1 MADNRAAARW
11 RRDAALSRGERKVL
25 AAIRKA
31 LSSLATY
38 AQHTLSQSGYDPA
51 VLDDRAPVWRAALSG
66 EVTPAI
72 YDVFTEAWVL
82 LDRGTGIDPTLHG
95 TQYLEGV
102 WNRLVGAS
110 DEVFDRVRGVI
121 EAGRQEGLHP
131 SVVAKDVDGLLGDTA
146 NWEGRARTIART
158 ETLGANNAGAR
169 ASAQETAKFLGYSTD
184 DVMRVWLATGDDRT
198 RPSHQDADGETIYGL
213 DSTYQVGASDLV
225 GPGDPDGDP
234 EEVINC
240 RCTEQ
245 FWYPGDPEYITAS
258 GALTA
263 ALDRAEVEGED
274 DPTGVIVCALPA
286 ETDPCQ
292 QIGPEPKHATILFY
306 GDLGDL
312 PAQTNVDTLRS
323 IVAGYAGITAPFTET
338 VTGVEALGDDGARVW
353 MMDPDGTLAYIAGD
367 VPDYD
372 SEAQPEVEQFDT
384 FVPHVT
390 IGYAEPAGES
400 TDEGDSG
407 DDGVSS
413 VTADAGATSTQGD
426 RGRAAGDRLQT
437 GGRGHPTAAAA
448 DRGRAPLV
456 QNGQVRGAVPPGDH
470 GPGRAQPPARRG
482 AAVGGVPAARDA
494 VGPVRRPGVG
504 GLPGLRAGAS
514 GEASSEGLGDGLL
527 DPATEKAAANV
538 TRITFD
544 RLAVWAGPDQWEY
557 ALTGDPDSTDNQEST
572 VARSST
578 ASGTRET
585 RAQTVERLVASG
597 FFPSRAH
604 AAQASMAAAA
614 GDAAP
619 VPVEPDAGDL
629 AVGDEA
635 PTVDVG
641 LLEDPY
647 GPNPDRFHGIA
658 LVEDEETGDRRVFAP
673 GSVYWDEAG
682 LPMPFGWQV
691 QDAPGHDNAIICGRI
706 DTFERVGNA
715 ITYTGTWDVDGAG
728 WETRRLVQGQ
738 FLRGISVDTDDFDV
752 VIVNPDGTPVDP
764 FDMMMGDE
772 AEPVM
777 LVEKS
782 RLRSATACR
791 VPAFAPSGTT
801 GAYIA
806 NGLPEDLQAA
816 VDAGLE
822 VEAAPEEGA
831 AVAAIVAA
839 GASYSSTQVRE
850 RTRPP
855 GGWYVRE
862 DGTPNH
868 VFPVTFGEQ
877 VGPFRRISGYLAAWG
892 TCHIGIQG
900 TCVTPPHSI
909 TDYAHFAHGVTDTE
923 DGPIITG
930 LLTMDTGHAAP
941 DLRALPAAA
950 HYDDTGTQFG
960 TVAVWEDD
968 LGIRIGGATLATATD
983 EQIDKVNRAGA
994 LSGDWRRIRG
1004 NLELVAALAVN
1015 TPGFPIPRLSMAASA
1030 ADGQLS
1036 LVAAGIVTREVEAG
1050 SMFAAGDLTEADFKA
1065 MVAAAVMQTL
1075 ADRDAQAARRGR
1087 IERASRTLRTSRA
1100 TAAAARIGG

>member
-1 MADNRAAARW
+1 MADPRAAARW
-11 RRDAALSRGERKVL
+11 RRDAALARSEKRVL
-25 AAIRKA
+25 AAIREA
-31 LSSLATY
+31 LGILADYTR
-38 AQHTLSQSGYDPA
+38 HTLAQSGLDDY
-51 VLDDRAPVWRAALSG
+51 VLDDRAPAWRAALSG

-72 YDVFTEAWVL
+72 YDAFTAAWEL

-110 DEVFDRVRGVI
+110 DEVFDRVRGAI

-131 SVVAKDVDGLLGDTA
+131 SVVAKDVDAMLSDTA

-169 ASAQETAKFLGYSTD
+169 ASAKATAEYLGYSTD

-198 RPSHQDADGETIYGL
+198 RETHQEADGQTIYGL
-213 DSTYQVGASDLV
+213 DATYQVGSSDLA
-225 GPGDPDGDP
+225 GPGDPEGDP

-245 FWYPGDPEYITAS
+245 IWYPGDPEYVITAG
-258 GALTA
+258 GAMPTTGQISALFA
-263 ALDRAEVEGED
+263 AVASD
-274 DPTGVIVCALPA
+274 DDEPTGVIVCALPA
-286 ETDPCQ
+286 ETDPVHG
-292 QIGPEPKHATILFY
+292 IGDEDKHATILFY
-306 GDLGDL
+306 GDLDDL
-312 PAQTNVDTLRS
+312 PDGYLATLQS
-323 IVAGYAGITAPFTET
+323 IVGQYAATQAPIIEQ
-338 VTGVEALGDDGARVW
+338 VEGVESLGGDGARVW
-353 MMDPDGTLAYIAGD
+353 MLDPDGRLAYVHGD
-367 VPDYD
+367 LPDYD
-372 SEAQPEVEQFDT
+372 SEAVPPDHVDQYPT
-384 FVPHVT
+384 YTPHVT
-390 IGYAEPAGES
+390 IGYPE
-400 TDEGDSG
+400 TDEADDS
-407 DDGVSS
+407 
-413 VTADAGATSTQGD
+413 
-426 RGRAAGDRLQT
+426 
-437 GGRGHPTAAAA
+437 AAA
-448 DRGRAPLV
+448 DDVTVDAGPL
-456 QNGQVRGAVPPGDH
+456 D
-470 GPGRAQPPARRG
+470 
-482 AAVGGVPAARDA
+482 D
-494 VGPVRRPGVG
+494 
-504 GLPGLRAGAS
+504 
-514 GEASSEGLGDGLL
+514 
-527 DPATEKAAANV
+527 ATEQAAANV

-544 RLAVWAGPDQWEY
+544 RLAVWAGPEQTEY
-557 ALTGDPDSTDNQEST
+557 PLTGDAGDDTEETAMS
-572 VARSST
+572 RT
-578 ASGTRET
+578 ASATRET
-585 RAQTVERLVASG
+585 RGQTVDRLVASG
-597 FFPSRAH
+597 FFPTRAH
-604 AAQASMAAAA
+604 AAQSLLDRPLTAAA

-619 VPVEPDAGDL
+619 VPVETDEGTL

-635 PTVDVG
+635 PAVDEAI
-641 LLEDPY
+641 LDPF

-673 GSVYWDEAG
+673 GAVYWDEAG

-706 DTFERVGNA
+706 DSFERVGNA
-715 ITYTGTWDVDGAG
+715 ITYTGTWDLDGAG
-728 WETRRLVQGQ
+728 WETRRLVGGQ

-764 FDMMMGDE
+764 FDMMLGDTE
-772 AEPVM
+772 TEPVM

-791 VPAFAPSGTT
+791 VPAFAPSGTV

-816 VDAGLE
+816 VDAGMDGE
-822 VEAAPEEGA
+822 PAPEEAA

-839 GASYSSTQVRE
+839 GASYTRATRITE
-850 RTRPP
+850 RPP
-855 GGWYVRE
+855 AAWYTAP
-862 DGTPNH
+862 DLDHPTPI
-868 VFPVTFGEQ
+868 TISDTGRIFGH
-877 VGPFRRISGYLAAWG
+877 LAAWG

-909 TDYAHFAHGVTDTE
+909 TDYAHFAHGITDT
-923 DGPIITG
+923 DGGPIITG

-960 TVAVWEDD
+960 TVAVGEDD
-968 LGIRIGGATLATATD
+968 LGIWIAGSVLPEATAA
-983 EQIDKVNRAGA
+983 QIAKVNRAGA

-1030 ADGQLS
+1030 AEGQLS

-1050 SMFAAGDLTEADFKA
+1050 SMFAAGDMTEAEFRA
-1065 MVAAAVMQTL
+1065 MVASAVDLTL
-1075 ADRDAQAARRGR
+1075 ANRDAEAARRGR

>member
-1 MADNRAAARW
+1 VADPRAAARW
-11 RRDAALSRGERKVL
+11 RRDAALARGERKVL
-25 AAIRKA
+25 AAARLA
-31 LSSLATY
+31 LTRLADY
-38 AQHTLSQSGYDPA
+38 ARHALDESGMDPA

-72 YDVFTEAWVL
+72 YDVFVTAWEL

-95 TQYLEGV
+95 TRYLEGV
-102 WNRLVGAS
+102 YNRLVGAS
-110 DEVFDRVRGVI
+110 DEVFDRIRGAI

-131 SVVAKDVDGLLGDTA
+131 SVVAKDVDAMLSDTA

-169 ASAQETAKFLGYSTD
+169 ASADATAKFLGYSTD

-198 RPSHQDADGETIYGL
+198 RESHQEADGQTIYGL
-213 DSTYQVGASDLV
+213 DTPYELAGGELI
-225 GPGDPDGDP
+225 GPGDPDGPP

-245 FWYPGDPEYITAS
+245 FWYPGDPEYVITA
-258 GALTA
+258 GALPDLGGVIARRLTA
-263 ALDRAEVEGED
+263 ALDRAAVEGED
-274 DPTGVIVCALPA
+274 DPTGVIICALPA
-286 ETDPCQ
+286 ETDPVQ
-292 QIGPEPKHATILFY
+292 DIGPEPKHATILFY
-306 GDLGDL
+306 GDLADL
-312 PAQTNVDTLRS
+312 PAQTDVDTLRS
-323 IVAGYAGITAPFTET
+323 IVAGYAGTIAPFTDT
-338 VTGVEALGDDGARVW
+338 VTGVEPLGEDGARVW
-353 MMDPDGTLAYIAGD
+353 MIDPDGSGLARVYD
-367 VPDYD
+367 DLPDYD
-372 SEAQPEVEQFDT
+372 SEAQPEVDQFPT
-384 FVPHVT
+384 YTPHVT
-390 IGYAEPAGES
+390 IGYPE
-400 TDEGDSG
+400 DG
-407 DDGVSS
+407 DDRLGD
-413 VTADAGATSTQGD
+413 ADEA
-426 RGRAAGDRLQT
+426 AAG
-437 GGRGHPTAAAA
+437 
-448 DRGRAPLV
+448 
-456 QNGQVRGAVPPGDH
+456 
-470 GPGRAQPPARRG
+470 
-482 AAVGGVPAARDA
+482 
-494 VGPVRRPGVG
+494 
-504 GLPGLRAGAS
+504 
-514 GEASSEGLGDGLL
+514 
-527 DPATEKAAANV
+527 NV

-557 ALTGDPDSTDNQEST
+557 ALTGDPDSTENQEST

-585 RAQTVERLVASG
+585 RGQTVDRLVASG
-597 FFPSRAH
+597 FFPTRAH
-604 AAQASMAAAA
+604 AAQHALAAAA
-614 GDAAP
+614 GDPAP
-619 VPVEPDAGDL
+619 VPVETDDADL
-629 AVGDEA
+629 AVGDPA
-635 PTVDVG
+635 PGVDVAMI
-641 LLEDPY
+641 EDPY

-658 LVEDEETGDRRVFAP
+658 VLEDEETGDSRVFAP
-673 GSVYWDEAG
+673 GSIYWDEAG

-706 DTFERVGNA
+706 DSFERVGNA
-715 ITYTGTWDVDGAG
+715 ITYTGTWDLDGAG

-764 FDMMMGDE
+764 FDMMMGDDT
-772 AEPVM
+772 ADPVM

-816 VDAGLE
+816 VDAGMDGE
-822 VEAAPEEGA
+822 PAPEEA
-831 AVAAIVAA
+831 AVVAALVAA
-839 GASYSSTQVRE
+839 GAQYATTQVTE
-850 RTRPP
+850 RPP
-855 GGWYVRE
+855 AAWFTAP
-862 DGTPNH
+862 DLDHPTPI
-868 VFPVTFGEQ
+868 TISDTGRIFGH
-877 VGPFRRISGYLAAWG
+877 LAAWG

-909 TDYAHFAHGVTDTE
+909 TDYAHFAHGITPTT
-923 DGPIITG
+923 DGPVITG

-960 TVAVWEDD
+960 TVAVGEDD
-968 LGIRIGGATLATATD
+968 LGIWIAGAVLPEATAD
-983 EQIDKVNRAGA
+983 QIQRVNRAGA

-1036 LVAAGIVTREVEAG
+1036 LVAAGIVTREVEAEALT
-1050 SMFAAGDLTEADFKA
+1050 AAGLTEQQIASMIA
-1065 MVAAAVMQTL
+1065 SAVDRAL
-1075 ADRDAQAARRGR
+1075 ADRVMAEVRRGR
-1087 IERASRTLRTSRA
+1087 IDRASRTLRASRA

>member
-1 MADNRAAARW
+1 MADPRAASRM
-11 RRDAALSRGERKVL
+11 RRDAALARGEKRVL
-25 AAIRKA
+25 SATRTALQALANYAAHA
-31 LSSLATY
+31 LRE
-38 AQHTLSQSGYDPA
+38 SGLDPA
-51 VLDDRAPVWRAALSG
+51 VLDDRAPAWRDAITG

-72 YDVFTEAWVL
+72 YHVFADAWDL
-82 LDRGTGIDPTLHG
+82 LDRGTGIDPTAHG
-95 TQYLEGV
+95 TRYLEGV
-102 WNRLVGAS
+102 TNRLVGAS
-110 DEVFDRVRGVI
+110 DEVFDQIRTAI

-131 SVVAKDVDGLLGDTA
+131 SVVAKDVDAMLADTA

-169 ASAQETAKFLGYSTD
+169 ESAKATAQFLGYSPD
-184 DVMRVWLATGDDRT
+184 QVMRVWLATSDDRT
-198 RPSHQDADGETIYGL
+198 RDSHLDADGQTIYGM
-213 DSTYQVGASDLV
+213 DATYQVGDADLAS
-225 GPGDPDGDP
+225 PGDYDGPP

-245 FWYPGDPEYITAS
+245 FWYPGDPGYGGGSVSAGGTMARPT
-258 GALTA
+258 LTA
-263 ALDRAEVEGED
+263 AVDRATVEGED

-286 ETDPCQ
+286 DTDPVQ

-312 PAQTNVDTLRS
+312 PPQTDVDTLRS
-323 IVAGYAGITAPFTET
+323 IVAGYAGTLAPFTDT
-338 VTGVEALGDDGARVW
+338 VTGVEPLGDDNARVW
-353 MMDPDGTLAYIAGD
+353 MIDPDGSGLAHVYD
-367 VPDYD
+367 DLPDYD
-372 SEAQPEVEQFDT
+372 SEAQPEVDQFPT
-384 FVPHVT
+384 YTPHVT
-390 IGYAEPAGES
+390 IGYPE
-400 TDEGDSG
+400 DG
-407 DDGVSS
+407 DD
-413 VTADAGATSTQGD
+413 
-426 RGRAAGDRLQT
+426 RLD
-437 GGRGHPTAAAA
+437 AAA
-448 DRGRAPLV
+448 
-456 QNGQVRGAVPPGDH
+456 
-470 GPGRAQPPARRG
+470 
-482 AAVGGVPAARDA
+482 
-494 VGPVRRPGVG
+494 
-504 GLPGLRAGAS
+504 
-514 GEASSEGLGDGLL
+514 EA
-527 DPATEKAAANV
+527 AAANV
-538 TRITFD
+538 QRITFD

-557 ALTGDPDSTDNQEST
+557 ALTGDPDDSSTDTQEST

-578 ASGTRET
+578 AVRGET
-585 RAQTVERLVASG
+585 QAQAVDRLVASG

-604 AAQASMAAAA
+604 ATQHVTAAA

-619 VPVEPDAGDL
+619 TPVEPDAADL

-635 PTVDVG
+635 PAVDVAM
-641 LLEDPY
+641 LEDPY

-658 LVEDEETGDRRVFAP
+658 LVEDQETGDHRVFAP

-706 DTFERVGNA
+706 DTWERVGNA
-715 ITYTGTWDVDGAG
+715 ITYTGTWDLEGAG
-728 WETRRLVQGQ
+728 WEVRRLVQGK
-738 FLRGISVDTDDFDV
+738 FLRGVSVDTDDFDV

-764 FDMMMGDE
+764 FDMMLGDTE
-772 AEPVM
+772 ADPVM

-782 RLRSATACR
+782 RLRSMTACR
-791 VPAFAPSGTT
+791 VPAFAPSGMT

-806 NGLPEDLQAA
+806 NGLAEDLQAA
-816 VDAGLE
+816 VDAGME
-822 VEAAPEEGA
+822 PDAAPA
-831 AVAAIVAA
+831 DDSVVASLVAAAA
-839 GASYSSTQVRE
+839 AYAPARTRE
-850 RTRPP
+850 RALPP
-855 GGWYVRE
+855 GAWFARE
-862 DGTPNH
+862 DEPSH
-868 VFPVTFGEQ
+868 VFPVTFGER
-877 VGPFRRISGYLAAWG
+877 VGPFRQISGYLAAWG

-900 TCVTPPHSI
+900 TCITPPHSI
-909 TDYAHFAHGVTDTE
+909 TDYAHFAHGVTDTA
-923 DGPIITG
+923 DGPQITG

-960 TVAVWEDD
+960 TVAVWEDA

-983 EQIDKVNRAGA
+983 EQVERVNRAGA

-1050 SMFAAGDLTEADFKA
+1050 AMFAAGDLTEADFRA
-1065 MVAAAVMQTL
+1065 MVASAVAQTL
-1075 ADRDAQAARRGR
+1075 ADRDAAAARRGR